1 MKMTICGVRG
11 SIPTT
16 SPDTREHGGNTS
28 CISLESEG
36 WLLVLDAGTGIQD
49 VRLPQSM
56 VHNRVDIL
64 LTHLHIDH
72 IQGIGFFKPLFDT
85 SMDIHIWGPT
95 SLTHSLRSR
104 LGRYLSPPFFPVYF
118 RDLPSRLSLHEI
130 GNSSF
135 DIGPF
140 HILSRYIIHP
150 GPTVGFRVQ
159 DHSGTIAY
167 LPDHEPALGPY
178 GLHTDLRWV
187 SGSDLAIDADLL
199 FHDAQYTLVEYPEK
213 TGWGHSAME
222 DAIAF
227 GQLTRVKKL
236 MLTHH
241 DPMRLDQDLR
251 LLYTQLRQT
260 YKDGPEFVF
269 CKEGMRLE
277 L

>member
-1 MKMTICGVRG
+1 MKITICGVRG

-28 CISLESEG
+28 CISLESDG

-49 VRLPQSM
+49 VRLPTSM
-56 VHNRVDIL
+56 KHNRVDIL

-85 SMDIHIWGPT
+85 SMEIHIWGPT

-118 RDLPSRLSLHEI
+118 RDLPSRLTLHEI
-130 GNSSF
+130 GNSTF

-140 HILSRYIIHP
+140 RIQSRYIIHP
-150 GPTVGFRVQ
+150 GPTLGFRVQ
-159 DHSGTIAY
+159 DDFGSIAY
-167 LPDHEPALGPY
+167 LPDHEPALGPK
-178 GLHTDLRWV
+178 GLNTDLRWL
-187 SGSDLAIDADLL
+187 SGSDLAMDVDLL
-199 FHDAQYTLVEYPEK
+199 FHDAQYTADEYVTK

-222 DAIAF
+222 DAITF
-227 GQLTRVKKL
+227 GKLTHVKKL

-251 LLYTQLRQT
+251 LLYTQLRESHRE
-260 YKDGPEFVF
+260 GPDFVF
-269 CKEGMRLE
+269 CKEGMRME

>member
-135 DIGPF
+135 HIGPF

-199 FHDAQYTLVEYPEK
+199 FHDAQYTLDEYPEK

-227 GQLTRVKKL
+227 GKLTRVKKL